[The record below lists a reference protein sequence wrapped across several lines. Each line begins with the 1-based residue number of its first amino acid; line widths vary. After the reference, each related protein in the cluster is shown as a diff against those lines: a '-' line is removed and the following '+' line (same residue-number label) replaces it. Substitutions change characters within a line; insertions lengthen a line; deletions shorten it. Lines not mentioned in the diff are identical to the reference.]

1 MSQGSRSAISNARAQ
16 YDALDESAKGY
27 VTNYDVL
34 TAAEAQLA
42 QLDADAAARAA
53 DQQAQGQAQP
63 VIDAIN
69 NNLVN
74 QAITLDKKPIVQ
86 EIRRQY
92 DALSDAAK
100 AKVTNYSVL
109 TEAERLIATME
120 SGS

>member
-1 MSQGSRSAISNARAQ
+1 M
-16 YDALDESAKGY
+16 KG
-27 VTNYDVL
+27 
-34 TAAEAQLA
+34 
-42 QLDADAAARAA
+42 
-53 DQQAQGQAQP
+53 
-63 VIDAIN
+63 
-69 NNLVN
+69 LVN

>member
-1 MSQGSRSAISNARAQ
+1 MAQ
-16 YDALDESAKGY
+16 GY

-42 QLDADAAARAA
+42 TLDAQAAAAAA
-53 DQQAQGQAQP
+53 DQQAQSQAQP

-69 NNLVN
+69 THLVN
-74 QAITLDKKPIVQ
+74 QMINLDKKGIIQ

-109 TEAERLIATME
+109 TEAERIIASLE